1 MTGSRMNSAA
11 EMMHVAGVCILA
23 ILAPLAMGCTGEWPR
38 LALEISMGAVVA
50 LWALV
55 RPRPLLAAVW
65 PMAIAAL
72 PLLQV
77 VPLPD
82 RLLTSLAPVSAGAWK
97 VAHQGDPQ
105 LFGRISVDPTATLA
119 AARCLLLACGAIAA
133 LADLGRQ
140 THRRR
145 WLAAALAFTS
155 VAVLTLGVL
164 FPVTRE
170 NHVLLGFIS
179 LDGPLEY
186 WRTPVEPPIRTSG
199 WGYLESLTVGNQR
212 YQHDL
217 SVTGDGFSTYIN
229 SNHFAGAVGLTLPFA
244 LAWLCTLANGR
255 LPRWV
260 GVAMAAIAWVG
271 GLYVV
276 GIMAQSRAGCAALLL
291 AGLVFFS
298 LLTTRPWPR
307 RLLMGLTL
315 AYAMFLV
322 ICVVVLVG
330 QFVGVTEL
338 IPEPWRQR
346 FVAALNDGRAIAARV
361 GSRMFLAS
369 PLLGTGLG
377 SYDEL
382 YRRLMPGATTL
393 YFAHNDYIQLL
404 AETGL
409 VGIGTAVALAGIL
422 GRRFL
427 GFLHK
432 PCDADAAICAA
443 AWAAVAA
450 IAAHSAFD
458 FNLQVP
464 ANGFLAAVVVG
475 LAAGTA
481 PGRHAA
487 HPRSAAPACPASRL
501 PGAALAVA
509 CAFSFGFMVRD
520 TLSDASI
527 RQMQWSLVGDKLGA
541 VPPHDAAAAQRMAD
555 ALADGERAYRYD
567 PANAR
572 VALLIG
578 RLHLHLGEVAILP
591 PAERD
596 AHASEAAAWFMKA
609 QRACAVCPGLPEAI
623 SAAPPRAS
631 DAR

>member
-1 MTGSRMNSAA
+1 MHPFRERLIHALLCAA
-11 EMMHVAGVCILA
+11 AFG
-23 ILAPLAMGCTGEWPR
+23 APLALGCTGEWPR
-38 LALEISMGAVVA
+38 LALETSMATIVAV
-50 LWALV
+50 WALS
-55 RPRPLLAAVW
+55 RPRPLSATVW
-65 PMAIAAL
+65 PLAIAAL

-82 RLLTSLAPVSAGAWK
+82 RLLTALAPVSAGAWK
-97 VAHQGDPQ
+97 VAHQGDPR
-105 LFGRISVDPTATLA
+105 LFGRISVDPAATLA
-119 AARCLLLACGAIAA
+119 AARSLLLACGTIAA
-133 LADLGRQ
+133 VADLGRDSA
-140 THRRR
+140 RRL
-145 WLAAALAFTS
+145 WLAAVLALTG
-155 VAVLTLGVL
+155 VGLLTLGVL

-199 WGYLESLTVGNQR
+199 WGYVEWLTVGSQR
-212 YQHDL
+212 YQYDL

-244 LAWLCTLANGR
+244 FAWLCTLANGR
-255 LPRWV
+255 LPRWAGPV
-260 GVAMAAIAWVG
+260 VAAAAWAG

-276 GIMAQSRAGCAALLL
+276 GFMAQSRAGCAALLL

-315 AYAMFLV
+315 AYVMFLFV
-322 ICVVVLVG
+322 CIVVLVG

-346 FVAALNDGRAIAARV
+346 FLAALNDGRAIAARV
-361 GSRMFLAS
+361 GAQMFLAS

-382 YRRLMPGATTL
+382 YRRLMPGAITL

-409 VGIGTAVALAGIL
+409 VGIGAAVALVGVL
-422 GRRFL
+422 GRRLL
-427 GFLHK
+427 GFICK
-432 PCDADAAICAA
+432 AADADTALCAA
-443 AWAAVAA
+443 AWAALAA

-464 ANGFLAAVVVG
+464 ANGFLAAVVAG
-475 LAAGTA
+475 LAMATVPA
-481 PGRHAA
+481 RRAA
-487 HPRSAAPACPASRL
+487 RPRSTAQPAAAGWM
-501 PGAALAVA
+501 PGVALAVA
-509 CAFSFGFMVRD
+509 CILSLGFMVRD
-520 TLSDASI
+520 AFSDASI
-527 RQMQWSLVGDKLGA
+527 RRMQRSLVGDKLGA
-541 VPPHDAAAAQRMAD
+541 VPPHDAAAAQQMRD

-572 VALLIG
+572 VALLVG
-578 RLHLHLGEVAILP
+578 RLHLHLGATALLP
-591 PAERD
+591 PADR
-596 AHASEAAAWFMKA
+596 APHASEAATWFMKA
-609 QRACAVCPGLPEAI
+609 QRACAVCPGLPEAMP
-623 SAAPPRAS
+623 AATTHPPAVK
-631 DAR
+631 

>member
-1 MTGSRMNSAA
+1 MNHSSDRL
-11 EMMHVAGVCILA
+11 ILA
-23 ILAPLAMGCTGEWPR
+23 WLCLAALAAPLALGCTGEWPR
-38 LALEISMGAVVA
+38 LALEISMCSVVV
-50 LWALV
+50 LWAISRT
-55 RPRPLLAAVW
+55 RPMSATLWPL
-65 PMAIAAL
+65 AIAAL

-82 RLLTSLAPVSAGAWK
+82 RLLTALAPVSAGAWK
-97 VAHQGDPQ
+97 VAHQGDPR
-105 LFGRISVDPTATLA
+105 LFGRISVDPAATLA
-119 AARCLLLACGAIAA
+119 AARSLLLACGTIAA
-133 LADLGRQ
+133 VADLGCDSA
-140 THRRR
+140 RRR
-145 WLAAALAFTS
+145 WLAAVLALTG
-155 VAVLTLGVL
+155 VGLLTLGVL

-199 WGYLESLTVGNQR
+199 WGYVEWLTVGSQR

-255 LPRWV
+255 LPRWAGPV
-260 GVAMAAIAWVG
+260 VAAAAWAG

-276 GIMAQSRAGCAALLL
+276 GFMAQSRAGCAALLL

-298 LLTTRPWPR
+298 LLTTRPWTR

-315 AYAMFLV
+315 AFAMFLF

-330 QFVGVTEL
+330 QFVGVTDL

-361 GSRMFLAS
+361 GARMFLAS

-377 SYDEL
+377 TYDEL
-382 YRRLMPGATTL
+382 YRRLMPGAFTL

-409 VGIGTAVALAGIL
+409 MGVGTAVALAGVL
-422 GRRFL
+422 VRRVR
-427 GFLHK
+427 GFLHQ
-432 PCDADAAICAA
+432 PYDADTAICAA
-443 AWAAVAA
+443 AWASLAA

-464 ANGFLAAVVVG
+464 ANGFLAAVVAG
-475 LAAGTA
+475 LAAATA
-481 PGRHAA
+481 PARRAA
-487 HPRSAAPACPASRL
+487 QPRSAAQPRPASRL
-501 PGAALAVA
+501 PRAALAVA
-509 CAFSFGFMVRD
+509 CALSLGFMVRD
-520 TLSDASI
+520 ALSDALI
-527 RQMQWSLVGDKLGA
+527 RQMQWSLVGHKLGA
-541 VPPHDAAAAQRMAD
+541 VPPHDAAAAQQMAD

-609 QRACAVCPGLPEAI
+609 QRACAVCPGLPEDI
-623 SAAPPRAS
+623 PAAPPRAS